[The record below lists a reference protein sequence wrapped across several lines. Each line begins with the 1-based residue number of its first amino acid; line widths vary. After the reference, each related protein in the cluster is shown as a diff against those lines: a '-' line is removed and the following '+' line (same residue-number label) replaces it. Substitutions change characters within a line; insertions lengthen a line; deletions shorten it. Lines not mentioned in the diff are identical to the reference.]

1 MTEPLYIQKLDMLP
15 EDARGRV
22 RRYIE
27 EGFGASLST
36 FYRSILSNDL
46 IEAWKGGD
54 AENRAALG
62 DFVEYLTA
70 YAPEGC
76 YGDPQKVSNWRGID
90 QEPVP
95 ITGPSVTVEIMRKAL
110 QPFAQ
115 IADGLPEE
123 MHDAEWRSEEHTPE
137 LQS

>member
-115 IADGLPEE
+115 IADEIGRASCRE
-123 MHDAEWRSEEHTPE
+123 RVG
-137 LQS
+137 QNV

>member
-76 YGDPQKVSNWRGID
+76 YGDPQKV
-90 QEPVP
+90 
-95 ITGPSVTVEIMRKAL
+95 
-110 QPFAQ
+110 
-115 IADGLPEE
+115 
-123 MHDAEWRSEEHTPE
+123 RSEERRVGKECVSTCRSRWSPYH
-137 LQS
+137 

>member
-1 MTEPLYIQKLDMLP
+1 M
-15 EDARGRV
+15 
-22 RRYIE
+22 
-27 EGFGASLST
+27 
-36 FYRSILSNDL
+36 
-46 IEAWKGGD
+46 EAWKGGD

-123 MHDAEWRSEEHTPE
+123 MHDAEWCDGDELAIQAGIGCASTLSRKTSE
-137 LQS
+137 LSLGW

>member
-70 YAPEGC
+70 YAPAGC

-95 ITGPSVTVEIMRKAL
+95 ITGQLGR
-110 QPFAQ
+110 AQ
-115 IADGLPEE
+115 VG
-123 MHDAEWRSEEHTPE
+123 TT
-137 LQS
+137 

>member
-54 AENRAALG
+54 AEKRAALG
-62 DFVEYLTA
+62 AFVEYLTA
-70 YAPEGC
+70 YATEGC
-76 YGDPQKVSNWRGID
+76 CGDPQKVSKRRGIAQKPAHIKD
-90 QEPVP
+90 
-95 ITGPSVTVEIMRKAL
+95 PSVTVAIMYNQFKT
-110 QPFAQ
+110 FAQ
-115 IADGLPEE
+115 
-123 MHDAEWRSEEHTPE
+123 TP
-137 LQS
+137 

>member
-36 FYRSILSNDL
+36 FYRSILSNVL

-62 DFVEYLTA
+62 YFVEYLTA
-70 YAPEGC
+70 YATEGC
-76 YGDPQKVSNWRGID
+76 SGDHQQVSN
-90 QEPVP
+90 
-95 ITGPSVTVEIMRKAL
+95 
-110 QPFAQ
+110 
-115 IADGLPEE
+115 GLGLN
-123 MHDAEWRSEEHTPE
+123 SEARRVGKDVGRTRDTRW
-137 LQS
+137 LL

>member
-95 ITGPSVTVEIMRKAL
+95 ITGPDRKSTRL
-110 QPFAQ
+110 NSS
-115 IADGLPEE
+115 
-123 MHDAEWRSEEHTPE
+123 H
-137 LQS
+137 

>member
-76 YGDPQKVSNWRGID
+76 YGDPQKVSNWRGI
-90 QEPVP
+90 
-95 ITGPSVTVEIMRKAL
+95 
-110 QPFAQ
+110 
-115 IADGLPEE
+115 
-123 MHDAEWRSEEHTPE
+123 RSEERRVGKECVSTCRSRWSTYH
-137 LQS
+137 